1 MLLICLSDVSTPGAS
16 SSANQD
22 LNELPKGP
30 ITQAYAK
37 HFLEAILA
45 SNAKPWFET
54 RAKAHKISLK
64 QLSKGPVHCWQA
76 DPSSFLAP
84 RAPSSSTQLI

>member
-1 MLLICLSDVSTPGAS
+1 MIVEATIDVSTLEAS

-22 LNELPKGP
+22 LNKLPKGL
-30 ITQAYAK
+30 ITQAHAK